1 MRNLH
6 RRHFLRPS
14 ARILGVS
21 DTIGPVPR
29 DRQRPQRYSDERPIG
44 GTIETWS
51 AQRLLSA
58 HGLTRYSGSEC
69 NPAAVTE
76 PVMPVEHWIDL
87 RCHPSTR
94 PETVHAIQVLVRRS
108 SSAELQMT
116 FRLDG
121 DIPRIW
127 FSSPGVPRIAT
138 QLWHHTCFE
147 AFIAVEGQP
156 TYHEFNFAPSGVQCW
171 NCSAGCKGRRLGR
184 CVGLQDLLAAGT
196 LRIQQK

>member
-1 MRNLH
+1 VAGRHNNLISGKQLKVRH
-6 RRHFLRPS
+6 ATFSFTRTGAARGQRLAVEIDPASRPAHPGASGAIRRH
-14 ARILGVS
+14 A
-21 DTIGPVPR
+21 
-29 DRQRPQRYSDERPIG
+29 
-44 GTIETWS
+44 
-51 AQRLLSA
+51 
-58 HGLTRYSGSEC
+58 LTVR
-69 NPAAVTE
+69 A
-76 PVMPVEHWIDL
+76 IQ
-87 RCHPSTR
+87 
-94 PETVHAIQVLVRRS
+94 VHAIQVHVRRS
-108 SSAELQMT
+108 ASAELQMT